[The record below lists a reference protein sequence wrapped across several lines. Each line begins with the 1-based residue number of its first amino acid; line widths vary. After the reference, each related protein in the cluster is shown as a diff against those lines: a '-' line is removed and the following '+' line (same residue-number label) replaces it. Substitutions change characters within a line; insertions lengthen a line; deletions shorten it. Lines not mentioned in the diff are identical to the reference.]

1 MPLASS
7 IVITP
12 SLPTFCMA
20 RAIMSPISWS
30 SLAEIRPTC
39 AISALVEIFLLR
51 FLRSSDTAATAMSTP
66 RLRSIGLRPAA
77 TALTPSRTIA
87 WASTV
92 AVVVPSPAS
101 VLVREATSLTSW
113 APMFSNL
120 SVSSISLA
128 TVTPSL
134 VMRGAP

>member
-1 MPLASS
+1 
-7 IVITP
+7 
-12 SLPTFCMA
+12 MA

-39 AISALVEIFLLR
+39 AISALVEDLPLR
-51 FLRSSDTAATAMSTP
+51 FLRSSDTAATAVTTP

-87 WASTV
+87 RARTV

-101 VLVREATSLTSW
+101 VLVREATS
-113 APMFSNL
+113 
-120 SVSSISLA
+120 
-128 TVTPSL
+128 
-134 VMRGAP
+134 